1 MGIQRHICGD
11 CKKVKGPLEI
21 FLSVGS
27 SEEGDTEFPLK
38 CPKCGS
44 DNIVPVAE
52 EKVPEPTLAR
62 FHNKRGRPR
71 PRAAI
76 G

>member
-1 MGIQRHICGD
+1 MGIQQHFCGD

-27 SEEGDTEFPLK
+27 NEEGDTEFPLK

-44 DNIVPVAE
+44 DNIVPVAKE
-52 EKVPEPTLAR
+52 RFSEPASVR
-62 FHNKRGRPR
+62 FHNKKGRPR
-71 PRAAI
+71 PGAAI